1 MATYRIERL
10 NKEFLR
16 RISDLLLCQVKNDVA
31 QEAVLIEVDCV
42 RDLTHAKVYF
52 TLIDASRR
60 EPVSDAL
67 KVVAGTIR
75 SMLGKQMHLR
85 QVPEL
90 HFLYDD
96 SEEKARKM
104 DALLDSLSIPKN
116 NQETVAKP

>member
-16 RISDLLLCQVKNDVA
+16 RISDLLLCHVKNDVA

-60 EPVSDAL
+60 EPVLDAL
-67 KVVAGTIR
+67 KSVAGMIR

-96 SEEKARKM
+96 SEDKARKM

-116 NQETVAKP
+116 DQEAVAKS